1 MIRTTALI
9 TIAVLTIAVLNYG
22 AYPRQAV
29 HVERSLGGDR
39 DIVEEAEALRGVGVG
54 SRLGLG
60 SGSGSGLEGAG
71 LNLARG
77 RQ

>member
-1 MIRTTALI
+1 MSGKYCVVNSELCVESRVGRTMDLI
-9 TIAVLTIAVLNYG
+9 TMAVLNYG

-54 SRLGLG
+54 VGVGVGLG
-60 SGSGSGLEGAG
+60 
-71 LNLARG
+71 
-77 RQ
+77 